1 MGSRLTTKVNIPV
14 MSTDNLGY
22 FDFKRYQTFT
32 IYKGIMVFFD
42 DDQDTRV
49 LTFIDD
55 LSIKMRQKLFA
66 VGESEGS
73 LTLVWNCHPPKK
85 YQQDEYVH
93 CCGDDWFICE
103 SVRYHAEEPIKHEVP
118 LPFVPV
124 DESVCIVRGDSY
136 MIRKWLSEVGFT
148 FDSEAKAWTQTV
160 QIDQYGRGLFCFK
173 YSDKQVP
180 WTLTEFI
187 EACPAW
193 DKDRK
198 LSVSFE

>member
-1 MGSRLTTKVNIPV
+1 MSKHTTKINIPL
-14 MSTDNLGY
+14 MSTGNLGH
-22 FDFKRYQTFT
+22 FDFNRFHTFT
-32 IYKGIMVFFD
+32 IYKGLIVFFD

-55 LSIKMRQKLFA
+55 LSIKIRQKLFA

-85 YQQDEYVH
+85 YEEEEQVH
-93 CCGDDWFICE
+93 CCGDDWHVCT
-103 SVRYHAEEPIKHEVP
+103 SVRYYVEEPIKHDVP

-124 DESVCIVRGDSY
+124 DEKVCVVRGDSY

-148 FDSEAKAWTQTV
+148 FDPLGKVWTQSV

-173 YSDKQVP
+173 YSDKRIA
-180 WTLTEFI
+180 WDLSDFI

-193 DKDRK
+193 DEDRK
-198 LSVSFE
+198 LTVAFE